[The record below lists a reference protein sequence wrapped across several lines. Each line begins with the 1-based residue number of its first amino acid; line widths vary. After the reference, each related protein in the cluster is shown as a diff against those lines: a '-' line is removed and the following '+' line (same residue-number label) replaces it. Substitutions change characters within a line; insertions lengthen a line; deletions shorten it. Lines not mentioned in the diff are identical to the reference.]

1 VFAQDNRNR
10 LSLVD
15 AISHP
20 LFEEAQPMNTESYPD
35 TRLRFDGKTA
45 LVTGAGAG
53 LGLSHA
59 RQLAERGARV
69 MLNDICM
76 DGVSKAELA
85 AEMLR
90 NEGHEVRAFTGS
102 VGIEAEA
109 RAAVDAVMDAWGQ
122 IDILVNNAG
131 NSIGGALQDVT
142 TDDMRSVL
150 EVHMF
155 GMFWTMQSAI
165 RHMRA
170 SDYGRIVNTASAL
183 GSFGA
188 PSALPYVA
196 AKAAVIGLSRGASLD
211 NRDRNIRINVL
222 CPVAYTNMAKAYFD
236 ANPAIQIDRLD
247 VARVSPAVVYLVHES
262 CSLDG
267 ETLSVAAGRVARIF
281 TATAPGFSS
290 GSLTA
295 EHVADNLAA
304 VFDQTGFVVPGSSV
318 EQYKLQPLDGV
329 TDRNL

>member
-1 VFAQDNRNR
+1 MKAET
-10 LSLVD
+10 
-15 AISHP
+15 IP
-20 LFEEAQPMNTESYPD
+20 NTA
-35 TRLRFDGKTA
+35 LRFDGRIA
-45 LVTGAGAG
+45 LVTGAGEG

-59 RQLAERGARV
+59 RQLAQRGASV
-69 MLNDICM
+69 MLNDISM
-76 DGVSKAELA
+76 AGVSKAELA

-90 NEGHEVRAFTGS
+90 DEGHDVRAFTGS

-109 RAAVDAVMDAWGQ
+109 RAAVEAVMDTWGR

-131 NSIGGALQDVT
+131 NSIAGALQDVT
-142 TDDMRSVL
+142 TDDMRAVL

-165 RHMRA
+165 RYMRA
-170 SDYGRIVNTASAL
+170 DDYGRVINTASAL

-236 ANPAIQIDRLD
+236 ANPAIQVERLD
-247 VARVSPAVVYLVHES
+247 VARVSPAVVYLAHES
-262 CSLDG
+262 CTLDG
-267 ETLSVAAGRVARIF
+267 ETLSVSGGRVARIF
-281 TATAPGFSS
+281 TATAPGFTSDA
-290 GSLTA
+290 LTA
-295 EHVADNLAA
+295 EAVAANLTTI
-304 VFDQTGFVVPGSSV
+304 FDQSGFVVPSSSV
-318 EQYKLQPLDGV
+318 EQYKFQPLNV
-329 TDRNL
+329 EP

>member
-1 VFAQDNRNR
+1 MRTKSNPNT
-10 LSLVD
+10 
-15 AISHP
+15 P
-20 LFEEAQPMNTESYPD
+20 LP
-35 TRLRFDGKTA
+35 LRFDGKVA

-59 RQLAERGARV
+59 RQLAQRGASV
-69 MLNDICM
+69 MLNDINS

-85 AEMLR
+85 AEILR
-90 NEGHEVRAFTGS
+90 NEGHDVRAFTGS
-102 VGIEAEA
+102 VGIEADA
-109 RAAVDAVMDAWGQ
+109 RAAVEAVMDAWGR

-131 NSIGGALQDVT
+131 NSIGGAIQEVAT
-142 TDDMRSVL
+142 GDMRAVL

-170 SDYGRIVNTASAL
+170 SNYGRIVNTASAL

-188 PSALPYVA
+188 PSALPYVT

-222 CPVAYTNMAKAYFD
+222 CPVAYTDMAKAYFD
-236 ANPAIQIDRLD
+236 ANPAIEIERLD
-247 VARVSPAVVYLVHES
+247 VARVSPAVVYLAHES
-262 CSLDG
+262 CSLNG
-267 ETLSVAAGRVARIF
+267 EMLSVAAGRVARIF

-290 GSLTA
+290 DSLTA
-295 EHVADNLAA
+295 EQVADNLSAI
-304 VFDQTGFVVPGSSV
+304 FDQAGFVVPGSSV
-318 EQYKLQPLDGV
+318 EQYRLQPLTGAAAG
-329 TDRNL
+329 TA

>member
-1 VFAQDNRNR
+1 MK
-10 LSLVD
+10 SET
-15 AISHP
+15 SP
-20 LFEEAQPMNTESYPD
+20 NTE
-35 TRLRFDGKTA
+35 LCFDGRIA

-59 RQLAERGARV
+59 RQLAQRGASV
-69 MLNDICM
+69 MLNDISR

-90 NEGHEVRAFTGS
+90 NEGHDARAFTGS

-109 RAAVDAVMDAWGQ
+109 RAAVEAVMDAWGR

-142 TDDMRSVL
+142 TDDMRAVL

-170 SDYGRIVNTASAL
+170 SNYGRIVNTASAL

-188 PSALPYVA
+188 PSALPYVT

-211 NRDRNIRINVL
+211 NRDRNIRVNVL
-222 CPVAYTNMAKAYFD
+222 CPVAYTNMARAYFD
-236 ANPAIQIDRLD
+236 ANPAIQIERLD
-247 VARVSPAVVYLVHES
+247 VARVSPAVVYLAHES

-267 ETLSVAAGRVARIF
+267 EALSVAAGRVARIF

-290 GSLTA
+290 SSLTA
-295 EHVADNLAA
+295 EEVADNLSAI
-304 VFDQTGFVVPGSSV
+304 FDQTGFVVPGSSV
-318 EQYKLQPLDGV
+318 EQYKLQPLTGAA
-329 TDRNL
+329 TGNA

>member
-1 VFAQDNRNR
+1 MKAET
-10 LSLVD
+10 
-15 AISHP
+15 IT
-20 LFEEAQPMNTESYPD
+20 NTA
-35 TRLRFDGKTA
+35 LRFDGRIA
-45 LVTGAGAG
+45 LVTGGGEG

-59 RQLAERGARV
+59 RQLAQRGASV
-69 MLNDICM
+69 MLNDISM
-76 DGVSKAELA
+76 AGVSKAELA

-90 NEGHEVRAFTGS
+90 DEGHDVRAFTGS

-109 RAAVDAVMDAWGQ
+109 RAAVEAVMDTWGR

-131 NSIGGALQDVT
+131 NSIAGALQDVT
-142 TDDMRSVL
+142 TDDMRAVL

-165 RHMRA
+165 RYMRA
-170 SDYGRIVNTASAL
+170 DDYGRVINTASAL

-236 ANPAIQIDRLD
+236 ANPAIQVERLD
-247 VARVSPAVVYLVHES
+247 VARVSPAVVYLAHES
-262 CSLDG
+262 CTLDG
-267 ETLSVAAGRVARIF
+267 ETLSVSAGRVARIF
-281 TATAPGFSS
+281 TATAPGFTSDA
-290 GSLTA
+290 LTA
-295 EHVADNLAA
+295 EAVAANLTTI
-304 VFDQTGFVVPGSSV
+304 FDQTGFVVPSSSV
-318 EQYKLQPLDGV
+318 EQYKFQPLNV
-329 TDRNL
+329 